1 MTVSKESTVA
11 RMMNK
16 NEKNTMKAQ
25 HRMENVKRRRPSTI
39 PFVITFVT
47 LLAVRIRPIYSSGQ
61 KQRHTSI
68 DRTVTANI
76 RQSSISH
83 GGINLWQ
90 PKQIARGF
98 FPSIPAFSHRK
109 RKRANNES
117 NVEEHS
123 FYKFIE
129 NKATSIQEVAVKTI
143 KTKKRKA
150 FDNLKITP
158 QISYEFLLGITPQTI
173 QSISSNRPK
182 SSSSRPLRR
191 IDLQEGMTEALEE
204 LRSLRKQMEN
214 MQKEIATLKQ
224 LQMGIDIVEPEEL
237 DTESKKERNQKR
249 IREYEAIAKDVEHW
263 AERIL
268 FPASSIS
275 SLSKNTND
283 DTRTDDLNDGW
294 MEIPCHKMFKQKWNR
309 NGMTRA
315 YLKYMKDSRSFSSSS
330 HTSRSTLKSSRT
342 ASTTPGN
349 LDTNSHELSDL
360 EWPCVRLYS
369 IIDAPCSEVC
379 TYLSQERH
387 VSDYNQLL
395 DKYQDLDVITSH
407 SKICFASSPQLL
419 FIKPRDLITFCSHRW
434 KRDGT
439 QIVVNQACD
448 QYKDRKATAFALRGA
463 TYISPDP
470 HDPEHKTQ
478 IAMLAHASPGT
489 DLPKWA
495 CRTAIQSLLP
505 IEPYRLFYKINEG
518 IKQCRPE
525 LQELLHKRQQQE
537 ASTDRDDDDD
547 DDDDR
552 TTEMV
557 GHPTGLRTGRISR
570 APAGLAQMGY
580 ACFWPHGGG
589 PLEDEEDDRG
599 RVAASPLRSSSMLPP
614 AAAAAAALDDTTTT
628 TTGDRDAVV
637 VEIDPE

>member
-1 MTVSKESTVA
+1 MLIWVMTASKESNVA
-11 RMMNK
+11 RMMNVNK
-16 NEKNTMKAQ
+16 AINMKAQ
-25 HRMENVKRRRPSTI
+25 HRIEYVKRKRPSKI
-39 PFVITFVT
+39 PFVLTFVT
-47 LLAVRIRPIYSSGQ
+47 LLAARIRPIYSSGQ
-61 KQRHTSI
+61 QQRHTSI

-83 GGINLWQ
+83 EGINLWQ
-90 PKQIARGF
+90 PKQVATGF
-98 FPSIPAFSHRK
+98 FRSIPAFSHRK
-109 RKRANNES
+109 RKRVTDES
-117 NVEEHS
+117 SIEERS

-143 KTKKRKA
+143 KTSKRKLSDS
-150 FDNLKITP
+150 FKISP
-158 QISYEFLLGITPQTI
+158 QNSYEFLLGITPQTI
-173 QSISSNRPK
+173 QSISSNHPK

-191 IDLQEGMTEALEE
+191 IDLQEGMTEALQE

-224 LQMGIDIVEPEEL
+224 LQLGIDIVEPEEF
-237 DTESKKERNQKR
+237 DTESNKERNQKR
-249 IREYEAIAKDVEHW
+249 IREYEAIAKDVERW

-268 FPASSIS
+268 FPESSS
-275 SLSKNTND
+275 STSSTTTND
-283 DTRTDDLNDGW
+283 DTTDELSDGW
-294 MEIPCHKMFKQKWNR
+294 IEVPCHKMFKQKWNR

-315 YLKYMKDSRSFSSSS
+315 YLKYMKDSRTISSNGSNM
-330 HTSRSTLKSSRT
+330 SRSASKSSRT
-342 ASTTPGN
+342 ASTPGN
-349 LDTNSHELSDL
+349 LDTHHDLSDS

-387 VSDYNQLL
+387 ASDYNQLL

-470 HDPEHKTQ
+470 NDPEHKTQ
-478 IAMLAHASPGT
+478 ISMLAHASPGT

-495 CRTAIQSLLP
+495 CRTAIQSLIP

-525 LQELLHKRQQQE
+525 LQELIHKRQQQE
-537 ASTDRDDDDD
+537 ISMDHDDHDDN
-547 DDDDR
+547 DDDR
-552 TTEMV
+552 TTELV
-557 GHPTGLRTGRISR
+557 GHHTGLRSTGRISR

-580 ACFWPHGGG
+580 ACFWPNGGG
-589 PLEDEEDDRG
+589 LTP
-599 RVAASPLRSSSMLPP
+599 SPLSSSPP
-614 AAAAAAALDDTTTT
+614 HAVLDDTT
-628 TTGDRDAVV
+628 TTGDRDAAVI
-637 VEIDPE
+637 ETDQSSSDHND